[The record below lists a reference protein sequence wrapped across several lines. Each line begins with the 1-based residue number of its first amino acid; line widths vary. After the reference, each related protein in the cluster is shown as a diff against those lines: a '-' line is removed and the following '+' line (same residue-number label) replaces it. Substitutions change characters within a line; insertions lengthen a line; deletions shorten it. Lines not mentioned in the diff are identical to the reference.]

1 MTVVAA
7 LNLILPSLV
16 CVDVPKQMFL
26 HLIVAEDSLVALLVL
41 LDKSCWRDLTNKI
54 QADSVDFNVPFSLI
68 KVLKV
73 QVYILTREI
82 LIPHTAFLNTSLKGG
97 GKDKQIIR
105 LRS

>member
-1 MTVVAA
+1 MAA

-41 LDKSCWRDLTNKI
+41 VDKSCWRDLTDKI
-54 QADSVDFNVPFSLI
+54 EADSVDFNIPFDLI

-73 QVYILTREI
+73 QVYFMTREI
-82 LIPHTAFLNTSLKGG
+82 VLPHTAFLYTSLKGG
-97 GKDKQIIR
+97 GKDQQVIR
-105 LRS
+105 LNIRS